1 VSLRNGLL
9 MFRNKAPLAWLKVH
23 LALLASER
31 PSKIGQVEADAVV
44 SNGK

>member
-1 VSLRNGLL
+1 

-31 PSKIGQVEADAVV
+31 PSVRASERPSKIGQVEADAVV